1 MPEPEG
7 DEGVSPVGVR
17 GRLGQAE
24 GRASAK
30 PVWSEG
36 GRECKRNQSQIIQ
49 AFESLASGSD
59 QEPLE
64 DSLRFNPRQMDLSI
78 YPLSTR
84 LLRACYMPVSGE
96 VDKVDKA
103 DPTPGPRGL

>member
-1 MPEPEG
+1 MDG
-7 DEGVSPVGVR
+7 GRGGQGVSPVGVR
-17 GRLGQAE
+17 GRLVQAE

-64 DSLRFNPRQMDLSI
+64 DSLRFNPRQMDLS
-78 YPLSTR
+78 PQHTFTEG
-84 LLRACYMPVSGE
+84 LLHASQWVGE

>member
-1 MPEPEG
+1 MFVEDWSRQKDEP
-7 DEGVSPVGVR
+7 
-17 GRLGQAE
+17 
-24 GRASAK
+24 SAK

-64 DSLRFNPRQMDLSI
+64 DSLRFNPWQMDLSF
-78 YPLSTR
+78 YPPAHL
-84 LLRACYMPVSGE
+84 Y
-96 VDKVDKA
+96 
-103 DPTPGPRGL
+103 

>member
-1 MPEPEG
+1 M
-7 DEGVSPVGVR
+7 GVR
-17 GRLGQAE
+17 GRLVQAE

-64 DSLRFNPRQMDLSI
+64 DSLRFNPRQMDLS
-78 YPLSTR
+78 PQHTFTEGL
-84 LLRACYMPVSGE
+84 LLRIL
-96 VDKVDKA
+96 
-103 DPTPGPRGL
+103 GLEEPQGNQVLILEG